1 MNFKIGVVLFFMFLS
16 VEGIGQVKTYEKF
29 TEFEQDYLKDLS
41 EDTIYVVN
49 FWATWCAPCV
59 AELPFF
65 EALNT
70 KHKGNN
76 VKVVLVSI
84 DSHKNLESKVIPFLA
99 KKGFQ
104 TEVVLLADSKTY
116 KWIDLIDPSWSG
128 AIPITLILSGN
139 EKHFYEK
146 DYESL
151 EALEEDVLKIKQ

>member
-1 MNFKIGVVLFFMFLS
+1 MKIKWCIILFFAFFGLQA
-16 VEGIGQVKTYEKF
+16 EAQVKTFEKF
-29 TEFEQDYLKDLS
+29 SDFEAVYLKNLS

-65 EALNT
+65 EKLNT
-70 KHKGNN
+70 KYIDKNI
-76 VKVVLVSI
+76 KTVLVSI
-84 DSHKNLESKVIPFLA
+84 DSPKNLESKVKPFLI
-99 KKGFQ
+99 KKGIT

-128 AIPITLILSGN
+128 AIPITLILKGK

-151 EALEEDVLKIKQ
+151 SSLEEDVFKMK